1 MKKCEPV
8 MTKLTMRR
16 IKPLSIISKIF
27 IWTWISVSM
36 MPIVFMITTSLKD
49 TEVARQMPP
58 KWIFTPKI
66 QNYMTVLT
74 GGEGFSQ
81 GFNTLMLNSI
91 IVTLSSTLLCL
102 LVAFPASLALSQPK
116 FRKRAFLSSWIL
128 STYMFPPIVA
138 IIPIFIFAGK
148 IQALDTY
155 PVLTIPYAAF
165 NLPIVIWILKSSI
178 EQIPKEIEEA
188 ARVDGASGWH
198 YVSKILLPLSVP
210 ALATGAILSS
220 ILSWNDF
227 LFALALTRNVAK
239 TAPVGIQEFTGMYG
253 TDWGSLSAASV
264 TIIAPVLIISIIVRK
279 RIVSGLTFGAVK

>member
-1 MKKCEPV
+1 
-8 MTKLTMRR
+8 
-16 IKPLSIISKIF
+16 
-27 IWTWISVSM
+27 M

-49 TEVARQMPP
+49 SDIARQMPP
-58 KWIFTPKI
+58 KWIFTPKF
-66 QNYMTVLT
+66 QNYMTVLV
-74 GGEGFSQ
+74 GGEGHSQ
-81 GFNTLMLNSI
+81 GFDRLMLSSI
-91 IVTLSSTLLCL
+91 IVTLSSTILCL
-102 LVAFPASLALSQPK
+102 LVAFPAALALSEAT
-116 FRKRAFLSSWIL
+116 FRKRDFLSSWIL

-155 PVLTIPYAAF
+155 PVLAIPYAAF

-188 ARVDGASGWH
+188 ARVDGANGWH
-198 YVSKILLPLSVP
+198 YVSKILLPLAVP

-227 LFALALTRNVAK
+227 LFALALTRSVAK

>member
-1 MKKCEPV
+1 MR
-8 MTKLTMRR
+8 KLLNKR
-16 IKPLSIISKIF
+16 IKPLSLLSKIL
-27 IWTWISVSM
+27 IWAWISISM
-36 MPIVFMITTSLKD
+36 MPIFFMITTSLKD

-58 KWIFTPKI
+58 KWLFIPKI
-66 QNYMTVLT
+66 QNFLTVLV
-74 GGEGFSQ
+74 GGEGYSQ
-81 GFNTLMLNSI
+81 GFDRLMLNSI
-91 IVTLSSTLLCL
+91 IVTLSSTILCL
-102 LVAFPASLALSQPK
+102 FVAFPAALALSQPK
-116 FRKRAFLSSWIL
+116 FRKREFLSSWIL

-138 IIPIFIFAGK
+138 IIPIFIFAAK

-155 PVLTIPYAAF
+155 PVLAIPYAAF

-188 ARVDGASGWH
+188 ARVDGANGWH
-198 YVSKILLPLSVP
+198 YALKILFPLTVP

-227 LFALALTRNVAK
+227 LFALALTRSVAK

-264 TIIAPVLIISIIVRK
+264 TIIAPVLIISVIVRK